1 MNGNDMLNKLI
12 RVEHN
17 IIQEYYKL
25 IMNEMDNRDYNISF
39 TCICAL
45 RQGIQNE
52 DEILKDLDLDKIIQI
67 LEVFP
72 MDKIQIDEYSRAYMA
87 ICDRNIELFF
97 LDDLGTDMNIAY
109 LYLKNIISSDF
120 GIKYK
125 LDDWFL
131 RVFDQDFKKYNPHI
145 YVASIGTLQ
154 QFYRDN
160 FKVVGFHVSQ
170 RPYAQQAMALDV
182 ENLAKVK
189 SMFTKIKLPQNEY
202 FSVGIYNSFKKGYSL
217 FVPDQ
222 LGVYANRIKTEN
234 VLYENLIEQY
244 FRIFKIKNSIIDDL
258 AKNGYKITKDKFDIT
273 KQEVESMHIEIN
285 NIIKPLI
292 AEKIGY
298 RKISFP
304 K

>member
-12 RVEHN
+12 WVEHN

-87 ICDRNIELFF
+87 ICARNIELFF

-131 RVFDQDFKKYNPHI
+131 RVFDQDFKKYNS
-145 YVASIGTLQ
+145 V
-154 QFYRDN
+154 
-160 FKVVGFHVSQ
+160 
-170 RPYAQQAMALDV
+170 M
-182 ENLAKVK
+182 
-189 SMFTKIKLPQNEY
+189 TKIYMNAIKRMDYLLKNTKAYNVEDMFLAINLNEDFIKRKYFFY
-202 FSVGIYNSFKKGYSL
+202 FSNRFFERIALVWKYQPENFPE
-217 FVPDQ
+217 FQ
-222 LGVYANRIKTEN
+222 LIDCN
-234 VLYENLIEQY
+234 YENIYFNECLI
-244 FRIFKIKNSIIDDL
+244 IIKKLCELSDNEMDEANINL
-258 AKNGYKITKDKFDIT
+258 GLFLVLCFEEMLKYLEKDKL
-273 KQEVESMHIEIN
+273 MR
-285 NIIKPLI
+285 L
-292 AEKIGY
+292 EKFTMTLDEKYTRSFYGNEF
-298 RKISFP
+298 RKKLRIR
-304 K
+304 KKEL

>member
-12 RVEHN
+12 WVEHN

-131 RVFDQDFKKYNPHI
+131 RVFDQDFKKYNS
-145 YVASIGTLQ
+145 V
-154 QFYRDN
+154 
-160 FKVVGFHVSQ
+160 
-170 RPYAQQAMALDV
+170 M
-182 ENLAKVK
+182 
-189 SMFTKIKLPQNEY
+189 TKIYMNAIKRMDYLLKNTKAYNVEDMFLAINLNEDFIKRKYFFY
-202 FSVGIYNSFKKGYSL
+202 FS
-217 FVPDQ
+217 
-222 LGVYANRIKTEN
+222 NRFFERIALVWKYQPEN
-234 VLYENLIEQY
+234 FPEFHLIEGNYENIYFNECLI
-244 FRIFKIKNSIIDDL
+244 IIKKLCELSLNEMDAPNINL
-258 AKNGYKITKDKFDIT
+258 GLFLVLCFEEMLKYLEKDKL
-273 KQEVESMHIEIN
+273 MR
-285 NIIKPLI
+285 L
-292 AEKIGY
+292 EKFTMTLDKKYTRSFYGNEF
-298 RKISFP
+298 RKKLRIR
-304 K
+304 KKEL

>member
-12 RVEHN
+12 WVEHN

-131 RVFDQDFKKYNPHI
+131 RVFDQDFKKYNS
-145 YVASIGTLQ
+145 V
-154 QFYRDN
+154 
-160 FKVVGFHVSQ
+160 
-170 RPYAQQAMALDV
+170 M
-182 ENLAKVK
+182 
-189 SMFTKIKLPQNEY
+189 TKIYMNAIKRMDYLLKNTKAYNVEDMFLAINLNEDFIKRKYFFY
-202 FSVGIYNSFKKGYSL
+202 FSNRFFERIALVWKYQPENFPE
-217 FVPDQ
+217 FQ
-222 LGVYANRIKTEN
+222 LIDCN
-234 VLYENLIEQY
+234 YENIYFNECLI
-244 FRIFKIKNSIIDDL
+244 IIKKLCELSDNEMDAPNINL
-258 AKNGYKITKDKFDIT
+258 GLFLVLCFEEMLKYLEKDKL
-273 KQEVESMHIEIN
+273 MR
-285 NIIKPLI
+285 L
-292 AEKIGY
+292 EKFTMTLDEKYTRSFYGNEF
-298 RKISFP
+298 RKKLRIR
-304 K
+304 KKEL

>member
-131 RVFDQDFKKYNPHI
+131 
-145 YVASIGTLQ
+145 
-154 QFYRDN
+154 
-160 FKVVGFHVSQ
+160 
-170 RPYAQQAMALDV
+170 
-182 ENLAKVK
+182 
-189 SMFTKIKLPQNEY
+189 
-202 FSVGIYNSFKKGYSL
+202 
-217 FVPDQ
+217 
-222 LGVYANRIKTEN
+222 
-234 VLYENLIEQY
+234 
-244 FRIFKIKNSIIDDL
+244 
-258 AKNGYKITKDKFDIT
+258 
-273 KQEVESMHIEIN
+273 
-285 NIIKPLI
+285 
-292 AEKIGY
+292 
-298 RKISFP
+298 
-304 K
+304 

>member
-12 RVEHN
+12 WVEHN

-131 RVFDQDFKKYNPHI
+131 RVFDQDFKKYNS
-145 YVASIGTLQ
+145 V
-154 QFYRDN
+154 
-160 FKVVGFHVSQ
+160 
-170 RPYAQQAMALDV
+170 M
-182 ENLAKVK
+182 
-189 SMFTKIKLPQNEY
+189 TKIYMNAIKRMDYLLKNTKAYNVEDMFLAINLNEDFIKRKYFFY
-202 FSVGIYNSFKKGYSL
+202 FSNRFFERIALVWKYQPENFPE
-217 FVPDQ
+217 FQ
-222 LGVYANRIKTEN
+222 LIDCN
-234 VLYENLIEQY
+234 YENIYFNECLI
-244 FRIFKIKNSIIDDL
+244 IIKKLCELSDNEMDEANINL
-258 AKNGYKITKDKFDIT
+258 GLFLVLCFEEMLKYLEKDKL
-273 KQEVESMHIEIN
+273 MR
-285 NIIKPLI
+285 L
-292 AEKIGY
+292 EKFTMTLDEKYTRSFYGNEF
-298 RKISFP
+298 RKKLRIR
-304 K
+304 KKEL